1 VLIITTRPVAR
12 VADLVPAELSDIMLT
27 AQTVSRMIESRF
39 KSTGVTF
46 AIQVTIG
53 AVMSILITLI
63 VGVLMMVSIQD
74 GASAGQTVPHVH
86 MHVIPRH
93 LGDFE
98 RSDQVY
104 DEV

>member
-53 AVMSILITLI
+53 AVMSMLITLI
-63 VGVLMMVSIQD
+63 VGFDD
-74 GASAGQTVPHVH
+74 GFNTGWCFSWADCTARAYACYSPSSG
-86 MHVIPRH
+86 
-93 LGDFE
+93 
-98 RSDQVY
+98 
-104 DEV
+104 